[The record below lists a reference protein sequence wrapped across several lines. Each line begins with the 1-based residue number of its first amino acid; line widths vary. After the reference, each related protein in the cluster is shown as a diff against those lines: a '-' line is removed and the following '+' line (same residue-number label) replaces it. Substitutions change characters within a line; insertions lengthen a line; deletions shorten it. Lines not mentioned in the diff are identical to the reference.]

1 MTVNESLKGKN
12 LRVPDMD
19 RSMAWHAR
27 TVHQEALEQWKGRPL
42 TREEERELDRMH
54 GMTDEEVMR
63 QNRQERYFTVLNAYR
78 RGDCIGQPWEGA
90 GIGPLGLTYDRIT
103 SRKGSTSDETDIV
116 ECFVKFTGAYRFT
129 DVDQLL
135 LDWCE
140 FHYRNYKVT
149 GYGRSYSDHFRL
161 MKWLDRK
168 GETRLDTI
176 RSVARDRNSFGNGCL
191 ALVYPVHCYAKDN
204 GLPAWDLVEAF
215 TRLVYA
221 HPVALA
227 AVRLLNDLIETAEGG
242 GDPFDVE
249 SGDPYVRQFLGH
261 GITLPVEEFIRTYP
275 DSAVALHALFHALYG
290 AHGAAS
296 EEEVIVKTVNLG
308 GDADSVLATAMLIW
322 TLKDMRLQD
331 QAVAHGEGDKP

>member
-1 MTVNESLKGKN
+1 MTGNESLQENDRK
-12 LRVPDMD
+12 VSDMD
-19 RSMAWHAR
+19 RDMAWHAR
-27 TVHQEALEQWKGRPL
+27 TIHQEALEQWKGRPL

-63 QNRQERYFTVLNAYR
+63 QYRRERYFRVLKAYR
-78 RGDCIGQPWEGA
+78 RGDSIGQPWEGTST
-90 GIGPLGLTYDRIT
+90 GPLGLTYDQIL
-103 SRKGSTSDETDIV
+103 SRKGTTTDETDIV
-116 ECFVKFTGAYRFT
+116 ECFVKFKGAYQLK
-129 DVDQLL
+129 DVDRLL

-149 GYGRSYSDHFRL
+149 GYGRSYIDHFRL

-176 RSVARDRNSFGNGCL
+176 RSVARDRNSLGNGCL

-215 TRLVYA
+215 TMLVYT
-221 HPVALA
+221 HPVALK
-227 AVRLLNDLIETAEGG
+227 AVRLLHDLIETAESG

-249 SGDPYVRQFLGH
+249 SGDPYVRQFLGQ
-261 GITLPVEEFIRTYP
+261 GIKLPAEEFIRTYP
-275 DSAVALHALFHALYG
+275 DNAIALHALFHALYG

-322 TLKDMRLQD
+322 ALKDMSMQND
-331 QAVAHGEGDKP
+331 AGCP